1 MAARRVG
8 RWSNSIAT
16 GHAGIILARDARGCP
31 PQGRNPAM
39 TGIVRF
45 IKATLLGGLFVVLP
59 VVLLYLVAL
68 KALQLA
74 VKFST
79 PIAAVVPAGLSPVK
93 SPLLIAAVLIVG
105 ASFLVGLAMRS
116 APARR
121 LGRRVEMETLG
132 RFPPYKFLKGM
143 TGAMA
148 GGCGRAGIQP
158 RAAGA
163 AERNPVVCPDHRG
176 ARRRGCDRVRPLRP
190 DADDRDRADC
200 HARPPAASE
209 CKRWRGA
216 AGAGQLGHRRSQPA
230 REGAGQPRA
239 AVRRRSSCGLRS
251 RSIVGGR

>member
-1 MAARRVG
+1 
-8 RWSNSIAT
+8 
-16 GHAGIILARDARGCP
+16 
-31 PQGRNPAM
+31 M

-93 SPLLIAAVLIVG
+93 SPLLIAVVLIVG

-121 LGRRVEMETLG
+121 FGRRAEMETLG

-143 TGAMA
+143 TGALA
-148 GGCGRAGIQP
+148 GGADGPGFHPALLVQPNGTRLFVLIIEEHGDEAVTVFVPSAPTPTIGTVQIATRDRLQPLDAKGGEVLQVLGNWGI
-158 RAAGA
+158 
-163 AERNPVVCPDHRG
+163 G
-176 ARRRGCDRVRPLRP
+176 ARSLLEKARANAAPRSEEIERRP
-190 DADDRDRADC
+190 
-200 HARPPAASE
+200 
-209 CKRWRGA
+209 
-216 AGAGQLGHRRSQPA
+216 
-230 REGAGQPRA
+230 
-239 AVRRRSSCGLRS
+239 
-251 RSIVGGR
+251 